1 MEAKTERSLP
11 YKLVLERCHDLDL
24 YRCYS
29 EKRMIEKRDR
39 MKTELGVS
47 VLPLNVLLRLTVPF
61 DTLLFFFLE
70 KSS

>member
-24 YRCYS
+24 YRCYGK
-29 EKRMIEKRDR
+29 KRMIEKRDR

-47 VLPLNVLLRLTVPF
+47 VFWLLSPYFDRPF
-61 DTLLFFFLE
+61 
-70 KSS
+70 

>member
-24 YRCYS
+24 YRCYK

-47 VLPLNVLLRLTVPF
+47 VLSF
-61 DTLLFFFLE
+61 
-70 KSS
+70 